1 MASSANHDSNKL
13 MLIYVASR
21 KRRNRHSVIFA
32 GDHLDNSVTVFLL
45 GVVPDY
51 KQTNKK
57 STYDDFSKRQVIL

>member
-13 MLIYVASR
+13 MLIYAASR

-45 GVVPDY
+45 GV
-51 KQTNKK
+51 
-57 STYDDFSKRQVIL
+57 SA